1 MASTNGM
8 GPVIEYESY
17 QSIVSILESNGFKS
31 EIISSAYFK
40 YTFSNIII
48 LLDLKDLI
56 LDVFKDGDNI
66 IHIHNRHYLSDGKKY
81 WQHPP
86 TKEQFS
92 EIMVLIREEKFKQ
105 LLELYKN
112 K

>member
-1 MASTNGM
+1 MASINGM

-17 QSIVSILESNGFKS
+17 KSITSILESNGFKS
-31 EIISSAYFK
+31 EIISSEYFK
-40 YTFSNIII
+40 YILNDIII

-56 LDVFKDGDNI
+56 LDVFKNGDNI

-92 EIMVLIREEKFKQ
+92 EIMVLIREEKFKNI
-105 LLELYKN
+105 LE
-112 K
+112 